1 MSVEWSQVKTW
12 SSSGLSAY
20 SGTVSSK
27 RDRVLQQAESI
38 QKNISGFQGQG
49 DTADALRTA
58 MGTAHTAL
66 STLAD
71 DLAEVCDALDA
82 AVPNVEQVESAVKTA
97 LEVAKTCQCTI
108 SDSGVPVCHYS
119 GDDVETYR
127 NAAVAGVAA
136 QVSNVMA
143 LASYADESL
152 NRALAKVGTPGSTSS
167 ASGQGTHKLSKTEQE
182 RFKNMSPE
190 ERAEYWSKQSY
201 EQKQYLCDH
210 YPEMVGN
217 ADGVEGWA
225 RDRANRINLREK
237 RLATEK
243 QIETLKEA
251 INDPNQAAFV
261 PLNRQKLEK
270 AEEAL
275 KSYKVI
281 SSSIGNGISL
291 EDYQHGKTGKPISLL
306 TLQDDGRRVKAAV
319 AQGDVDNAA
328 HIGTFVPGI
337 GTTVNGSLKD
347 YIRQTE
353 NLRQAAADQG
363 NLALKDVATVAW
375 LGYDAPGDAKFENLS
390 DITSPKLAQAGSDR
404 LAGFLNGMQ
413 ASREHGAGDA
423 HMTLVGHSYGSTTS
437 GMAATKV
444 KSGIIDDLVL
454 FGSPGMG
461 TFNSND
467 YHVDEAHRWVS
478 GVPKGDSV
486 QGLGGILRRKI
497 GRFGLGKNPM
507 DADSGFTHLSDDA
520 TGYEGYDHNAP
531 PSNPGIY
538 ALDTIG
544 RFLTGMH
551 PSLPSFANH
560 NIYLEQGTETLQ
572 DIGRVVAGVK

>member
-1 MSVEWSQVKTW
+1 MSVQWSQVKTW
-12 SSSGLSAY
+12 TSSSLSAY

-27 RDRVLQQAESI
+27 RDRVFQQAESI

-49 DTADALRTA
+49 NTADALRTA
-58 MGTAHTAL
+58 MGTAHKAL

-97 LEVAKTCQCTI
+97 LEVAQACQCTI
-108 SDSGVPVCHYS
+108 SDSGAPVCHYS
-119 GDDVETYR
+119 GTDAETYR
-127 NAAVAGVAA
+127 NAAVASVAM

-167 ASGQGTHKLSKTEQE
+167 ASGRGTHKLSKTEQE

-190 ERAEYWSKQSY
+190 ERADYWSKQSY

-243 QIETLKEA
+243 QIETLKKA
-251 INDPNQAAFV
+251 IDDPKQAV
-261 PLNRQKLEK
+261 YVTLNRQKLEK

-291 EDYQHGKTGKPISLL
+291 EDYQHGKAGKPISLL

-444 KSGIIDDLVL
+444 HDGVIDDLVL
-454 FGSPGMG
+454 CGSPGMG
-461 TFNSND
+461 TYNASD
-467 YHVDEAHRWVS
+467 LHVAEGHRWVS
-478 GVPKGDSV
+478 GVPNGDSV
-486 QGLGGILRRKI
+486 QGMGSILPGSTIRWGHLGT
-497 GRFGLGKNPM
+497 NPM
-507 DADSGFTHLSDDA
+507 YDKTFAHLSNDA
-520 TGYEGYDHNAP
+520 TGYANYNHNAP
-531 PSNPGIY
+531 PSDSHLWA
-538 ALDTIG
+538 ALNLAGLHYPLNFD
-544 RFLTGMH
+544 
-551 PSLPSFANH
+551 NH
-560 NIYLEQGTETLQ
+560 SVYLEDGTETVQ
-572 DIGRVVAGVK
+572 DFGRVVAGVK

>member
-1 MSVEWSQVKTW
+1 MSVQWSQVKTW
-12 SSSGLSAY
+12 TSSSLSAY

-27 RDRVLQQAESI
+27 RDRVLQQAASI
-38 QKNISGFQGQG
+38 QKNISAFQGQG

-58 MGTAHTAL
+58 MGTAHKAL

-97 LEVAKTCQCTI
+97 LEVAQACQCTI
-108 SDSGVPVCHYS
+108 SDSGAPVCHYS
-119 GDDVETYR
+119 GTDAETYR
-127 NAAVAGVAA
+127 NAAGAGVAM

-190 ERAEYWSKQSY
+190 ERADYWSKQSY

-243 QIETLKEA
+243 QIETLKKA
-251 INDPNQAAFV
+251 IDDPKQAV
-261 PLNRQKLEK
+261 YVTLNRQKLEK

-444 KSGIIDDLVL
+444 HDGVIDDLVL
-454 FGSPGMG
+454 CGSPGMG
-461 TFNSND
+461 TYNASD
-467 YHVDEAHRWVS
+467 LHVAEGHRWVS
-478 GVPKGDSV
+478 GVPNGDSV
-486 QGLGGILRRKI
+486 QGMGSILPGSTIRWGHLGT
-497 GRFGLGKNPM
+497 NPM
-507 DADSGFTHLSDDA
+507 YDKTFAHLSNDA
-520 TGYEGYDHNAP
+520 TGYANYNHNAP
-531 PSNPGIY
+531 PSDSHLWA
-538 ALDTIG
+538 ALNLAGLHYPLNFD
-544 RFLTGMH
+544 
-551 PSLPSFANH
+551 NH
-560 NIYLEQGTETLQ
+560 SVYLEDGTETVQ
-572 DIGRVVAGVK
+572 DFGRVVAGVK

>member
-1 MSVEWSQVKTW
+1 MSVQWSQVATW

-27 RDRVLQQAESI
+27 RDRVLQQAASI
-38 QKNISGFQGQG
+38 QKNISAFQGQG

-58 MGTAHTAL
+58 MGTAHKAL

-97 LEVAKTCQCTI
+97 LEVAQACQCTI
-108 SDSGVPVCHYS
+108 SDSGAPVCHYS
-119 GDDVETYR
+119 GIDAETYR
-127 NAAVAGVAA
+127 NAAVAGVAM

-190 ERAEYWSKQSY
+190 ERADYWSKQSY

-243 QIETLKEA
+243 QIETLKKA
-251 INDPNQAAFV
+251 IDDPKQAV
-261 PLNRQKLEK
+261 YVTLNRQELEK

-363 NLALKDVATVAW
+363 NLALKDVATIAW
-375 LGYDAPGDAKFENLS
+375 LGYDAPGEAKLGNLS

-404 LAGFLNGMQ
+404 LAGFLNGLQ

-444 KSGIIDDLVL
+444 HDGVIDDLVL
-454 FGSPGMG
+454 CGSPGMG
-461 TFNSND
+461 TYNASD
-467 YHVDEAHRWVS
+467 LHVAEGHRWVS
-478 GVPKGDSV
+478 GVPIGDSV
-486 QGLGGILRRKI
+486 QGMGSILPGKSIGWGHLGT
-497 GRFGLGKNPM
+497 NPM
-507 DADSGFTHLSDDA
+507 HDKTFTHLSNDA
-520 TGYEGYDHNAP
+520 TGYANYNHKAP
-531 PSNPGIY
+531 PSDSHLWLAMNS
-538 ALDTIG
+538 IG
-544 RFLTGMH
+544 LRTGFLY
-551 PSLPSFANH
+551 PPNFDNH
-560 NIYLEQGTETLQ
+560 SVYLEDGTETVQ
-572 DIGRVVAGVK
+572 DFGRVVAGVK

>member
-1 MSVEWSQVKTW
+1 MSVQWSQVKTW
-12 SSSGLSAY
+12 TSSSLSAY

-82 AVPNVEQVESAVKTA
+82 AVPNVEEVESAVKTA
-97 LEVAKTCQCTI
+97 LEVAQACQCTI
-108 SDSGVPVCHYS
+108 SDSGAPVCHYS
-119 GDDVETYR
+119 GNDAETYR
-127 NAAVAGVAA
+127 NAAVASVAM

-152 NRALAKVGTPGSTSS
+152 NRALGKVGTPGSTSS

-190 ERAEYWSKQSY
+190 ERADYWSKQSY

-243 QIETLKEA
+243 QIETLKKA
-251 INDPNQAAFV
+251 IDDPKQAV
-261 PLNRQKLEK
+261 YVTLNRQKLEK

-390 DITSPKLAQAGSDR
+390 DITSPKLARAGSDR

-444 KSGIIDDLVL
+444 HDGVIDDLVL
-454 FGSPGMG
+454 CGSPGMG
-461 TFNSND
+461 TYNASD
-467 YHVDEAHRWVS
+467 LHVAEGHRWVS
-478 GVPKGDSV
+478 GVPNGDSV
-486 QGLGGILRRKI
+486 QGMGSILPGSTIRWGHLGT
-497 GRFGLGKNPM
+497 NPM
-507 DADSGFTHLSDDA
+507 YDKTFAHLSNDA
-520 TGYEGYDHNAP
+520 TGYAKYNHDAP
-531 PSNPGIY
+531 PSDSHLWA
-538 ALDTIG
+538 ALNLAGLHYPLNFD
-544 RFLTGMH
+544 
-551 PSLPSFANH
+551 NH
-560 NIYLEQGTETLQ
+560 SVYLEDGTETVQ
-572 DIGRVVAGVK
+572 DFGRVVAGVK

>member
-27 RDRVLQQAESI
+27 RDRVLQQAASI
-38 QKNISGFQGQG
+38 QKNISAFQGQG

-58 MGTAHTAL
+58 MGTAHKAL

-97 LEVAKTCQCTI
+97 LEVAQACQCTI
-108 SDSGVPVCHYS
+108 SDSGAPVCHYS
-119 GDDVETYR
+119 GIDAETYR
-127 NAAVAGVAA
+127 NAAVAGVAM

-190 ERAEYWSKQSY
+190 ERADYWSKQSY

-243 QIETLKEA
+243 QIETLKKA
-251 INDPNQAAFV
+251 IDDPKQAV
-261 PLNRQKLEK
+261 YVTLNRQELEK

-363 NLALKDVATVAW
+363 NLALKDVATIAW
-375 LGYDAPGDAKFENLS
+375 LGYDAPGEAKLGNLS

-404 LAGFLNGMQ
+404 LAGFLNGLQ

-444 KSGIIDDLVL
+444 HDGVIDDLVL
-454 FGSPGMG
+454 CGSPGMG
-461 TFNSND
+461 TYNASD
-467 YHVDEAHRWVS
+467 LHVAEGHRWVS
-478 GVPKGDSV
+478 GVPIGDSV
-486 QGLGGILRRKI
+486 QGMGSILPGKSIGWGHLGT
-497 GRFGLGKNPM
+497 NPM
-507 DADSGFTHLSDDA
+507 HDKTFTHLSNDA
-520 TGYEGYDHNAP
+520 TGYANYNHKAP
-531 PSNPGIY
+531 PSDSHLWLAMNS
-538 ALDTIG
+538 IG
-544 RFLTGMH
+544 LRTGFLY
-551 PSLPSFANH
+551 PPNFDNH
-560 NIYLEQGTETLQ
+560 SVYLEDGTETVQ
-572 DIGRVVAGVK
+572 DFGRVVAGVK

>member
-1 MSVEWSQVKTW
+1 MPVQWSQVKTW
-12 SSSGLSAY
+12 TSSSLSAY

-27 RDRVLQQAESI
+27 RDRVLQQAASI
-38 QKNISGFQGQG
+38 QKNISAFQGQG

-58 MGTAHTAL
+58 MGTAHKAL

-82 AVPNVEQVESAVKTA
+82 AVPNIEQVESAVKTA
-97 LEVAKTCQCTI
+97 LEVAQACQCTI
-108 SDSGVPVCHYS
+108 SDSGAPVCHYS
-119 GDDVETYR
+119 GTDAETYR
-127 NAAVAGVAA
+127 NAAVAGVAM

-152 NRALAKVGTPGSTSS
+152 DRALAKVGTPGSTSS

-190 ERAEYWSKQSY
+190 ERADYWSKQSY

-210 YPEMVGN
+210 YPELVGN

-243 QIETLKEA
+243 RVEALKKA
-251 INDPNQAAFV
+251 IDDPKQAV
-261 PLNRQKLEK
+261 YVTLNRQKLEK

-363 NLALKDVATVAW
+363 NLALKDVATIAW
-375 LGYDAPGDAKFENLS
+375 LGYDAPGEASLGNLS

-444 KSGIIDDLVL
+444 HDGVIDDLVL
-454 FGSPGMG
+454 CGSPGMG
-461 TFNSND
+461 TYNASD
-467 YHVDEAHRWVS
+467 LHVAEGHRWVS
-478 GVPKGDSV
+478 GVPIGDSV
-486 QGLGGILRRKI
+486 QGMGSILPGRSIGWGHLGT
-497 GRFGLGKNPM
+497 NPM
-507 DADSGFTHLSDDA
+507 YDKTFAHLSNDA
-520 TGYEGYDHNAP
+520 TGYANYNHNAP
-531 PSNPGIY
+531 PSDSHLWAAMNLAGLHYP
-538 ALDTIG
+538 LNFD
-544 RFLTGMH
+544 
-551 PSLPSFANH
+551 NH
-560 NIYLEQGTETLQ
+560 SVYLEDGTETVQ
-572 DIGRVVAGVK
+572 DFGRVVAGVK

>member
-1 MSVEWSQVKTW
+1 MSVQWSQVTTW

-27 RDRVLQQAESI
+27 RDRVLQQAASI
-38 QKNISGFQGQG
+38 QKNISAFQGQG

-58 MGTAHTAL
+58 MGTAHKAL

-97 LEVAKTCQCTI
+97 LEVAQACQCTI
-108 SDSGVPVCHYS
+108 SDSGAPVCHYS
-119 GDDVETYR
+119 GIDAETYR
-127 NAAVAGVAA
+127 NAAVAGVAM

-190 ERAEYWSKQSY
+190 ERADYWSKQSY

-243 QIETLKEA
+243 QIETLKKA
-251 INDPNQAAFV
+251 IDDPKQAV
-261 PLNRQKLEK
+261 YVTLNRQELEK

-404 LAGFLNGMQ
+404 LAGFLNGLQ

-444 KSGIIDDLVL
+444 HDGVIDDLVL
-454 FGSPGMG
+454 CGSPGMG
-461 TFNSND
+461 TYNASD
-467 YHVDEAHRWVS
+467 LHVAEGHRWVS
-478 GVPKGDSV
+478 GVPIGDSV
-486 QGLGGILRRKI
+486 QGMGSILPGKSIGWGHLGT
-497 GRFGLGKNPM
+497 NPM
-507 DADSGFTHLSDDA
+507 HDKTFTHLSNDA
-520 TGYEGYDHNAP
+520 TGYANYNHKAP
-531 PSNPGIY
+531 PSDSHLWLAMNS
-538 ALDTIG
+538 IG
-544 RFLTGMH
+544 LRTGFLY
-551 PSLPSFANH
+551 PPNFDNH
-560 NIYLEQGTETLQ
+560 SVYLEDGTETVQ
-572 DIGRVVAGVK
+572 DFGRVVAGVK

>member
-1 MSVEWSQVKTW
+1 MSVQWSQVTTW

-27 RDRVLQQAESI
+27 RDRVLQQAASI
-38 QKNISGFQGQG
+38 QKNISAFQGQG

-58 MGTAHTAL
+58 MGTAHKAL

-97 LEVAKTCQCTI
+97 LEVAQACQCTI
-108 SDSGVPVCHYS
+108 SDSGAPVCHYS
-119 GDDVETYR
+119 GIDAETYR
-127 NAAVAGVAA
+127 NAAVAGVAM

-190 ERAEYWSKQSY
+190 ERADYWSKQSY

-243 QIETLKEA
+243 QIETLKKA
-251 INDPNQAAFV
+251 IDDPKQAV
-261 PLNRQKLEK
+261 YVTLNRQELEK

-363 NLALKDVATVAW
+363 NLALKDVATIAW
-375 LGYDAPGDAKFENLS
+375 LGYDAPGEAKLGNLS

-404 LAGFLNGMQ
+404 LAGFLNGLQ

-444 KSGIIDDLVL
+444 HDGVIDDLVL
-454 FGSPGMG
+454 CGSPGMG
-461 TFNSND
+461 TYNASD
-467 YHVDEAHRWVS
+467 LHVAEGHRWVS
-478 GVPKGDSV
+478 GVPIGDSV
-486 QGLGGILRRKI
+486 QGMGSILPGKSIGWGHLGT
-497 GRFGLGKNPM
+497 NPM
-507 DADSGFTHLSDDA
+507 HDKTFTHLSNDA
-520 TGYEGYDHNAP
+520 TGYANYNHKAP
-531 PSNPGIY
+531 PSDSHLWLAMNS
-538 ALDTIG
+538 IG
-544 RFLTGMH
+544 LRTGFLY
-551 PSLPSFANH
+551 PPNFDNH
-560 NIYLEQGTETLQ
+560 SVYLEDGTETVQ
-572 DIGRVVAGVK
+572 DFGRVVAGVK

>member
-1 MSVEWSQVKTW
+1 MSVQWSQVTTW

-27 RDRVLQQAESI
+27 RDRVLQQAASI
-38 QKNISGFQGQG
+38 QKNISAFQGQG

-58 MGTAHTAL
+58 MGTAHKAL

-97 LEVAKTCQCTI
+97 LEVAQACQCTI
-108 SDSGVPVCHYS
+108 SDSGAPVCHYS
-119 GDDVETYR
+119 GNDAETYR
-127 NAAVAGVAA
+127 NAAVAGVAM

-152 NRALAKVGTPGSTSS
+152 DRALAKVGTPGSTSS

-190 ERAEYWSKQSY
+190 ERADYWSKQSY

-243 QIETLKEA
+243 QIETLKKA
-251 INDPNQAAFV
+251 IDDPKQAV
-261 PLNRQKLEK
+261 YVTLNRQELEK

-363 NLALKDVATVAW
+363 NLALKDVATIAW
-375 LGYDAPGDAKFENLS
+375 LGYDAPGEAKLGNLS

-404 LAGFLNGMQ
+404 LAGFLNGLQ

-444 KSGIIDDLVL
+444 HDGVIDDLVL
-454 FGSPGMG
+454 CGSPGMG
-461 TFNSND
+461 TYNASD
-467 YHVDEAHRWVS
+467 LHVAEGHRWVS
-478 GVPKGDSV
+478 GVPIGDSV
-486 QGLGGILRRKI
+486 QGMGSILPGKSIGWGHLGT
-497 GRFGLGKNPM
+497 NPM
-507 DADSGFTHLSDDA
+507 HDKTFTHLSNDA
-520 TGYEGYDHNAP
+520 TGYANYNHKAP
-531 PSNPGIY
+531 PSDSHLWLAMNS
-538 ALDTIG
+538 IG
-544 RFLTGMH
+544 LRTGFLY
-551 PSLPSFANH
+551 PPNFDNH
-560 NIYLEQGTETLQ
+560 SVYLEDGTETVQ
-572 DIGRVVAGVK
+572 DFGRVVAGVK

>member
-1 MSVEWSQVKTW
+1 MSVQWSQVTTW

-27 RDRVLQQAESI
+27 RDRVLQQAASI
-38 QKNISGFQGQG
+38 QKNISAFQGQG

-58 MGTAHTAL
+58 MGTAHKAL

-97 LEVAKTCQCTI
+97 LEVAQACQCTI
-108 SDSGVPVCHYS
+108 SDSGAPVCHYS
-119 GDDVETYR
+119 GIDAETYR
-127 NAAVAGVAA
+127 NAAVAGVAM

-190 ERAEYWSKQSY
+190 ERADYWSKQSY

-243 QIETLKEA
+243 QIETLKKA
-251 INDPNQAAFV
+251 IDDPKQAV
-261 PLNRQKLEK
+261 YVTLNRQELEK

-363 NLALKDVATVAW
+363 NLALKDVATIAW
-375 LGYDAPGDAKFENLS
+375 LGYDAPGEAKLGNLS

-404 LAGFLNGMQ
+404 LAGFLNGLQ

-444 KSGIIDDLVL
+444 HDGVIDDLVL
-454 FGSPGMG
+454 CGSPGMG
-461 TFNSND
+461 TYNASD
-467 YHVDEAHRWVS
+467 LHVAEGHRWVS
-478 GVPKGDSV
+478 GVPIGDSV
-486 QGLGGILRRKI
+486 QGMGSILPGKSIGWGHLGT
-497 GRFGLGKNPM
+497 NPM
-507 DADSGFTHLSDDA
+507 HDKTFTHLSNDA
-520 TGYEGYDHNAP
+520 TGYANYNHKAP
-531 PSNPGIY
+531 PSDSHLWLAMNS
-538 ALDTIG
+538 IG
-544 RFLTGMH
+544 LRTGFLF
-551 PSLPSFANH
+551 PPNFDNH
-560 NIYLEQGTETLQ
+560 SVYLEDGTETVQ
-572 DIGRVVAGVK
+572 DFGRVVAGVK

>member
-1 MSVEWSQVKTW
+1 MSVQWSQVTTW

-27 RDRVLQQAESI
+27 RDRVLQQAASI
-38 QKNISGFQGQG
+38 QKNISAFQGQG

-58 MGTAHTAL
+58 MGTAHKAL

-97 LEVAKTCQCTI
+97 LEVAQACQCTI
-108 SDSGVPVCHYS
+108 SDSGAPVCHYS
-119 GDDVETYR
+119 GIDAETYR
-127 NAAVAGVAA
+127 NAAVTGVAM

-190 ERAEYWSKQSY
+190 ERADYWSKQSY

-243 QIETLKEA
+243 QIETLKKA
-251 INDPNQAAFV
+251 IDDPKQAV
-261 PLNRQKLEK
+261 YVTLNRQELEK

-363 NLALKDVATVAW
+363 NLALKDVATIAW
-375 LGYDAPGDAKFENLS
+375 LGYDAPGEAKLGNLS

-404 LAGFLNGMQ
+404 LAGFLNGLQ

-444 KSGIIDDLVL
+444 HDGVIDDLVL
-454 FGSPGMG
+454 CGSPGMG
-461 TFNSND
+461 TYNASD
-467 YHVDEAHRWVS
+467 LHVAEGHRWVS
-478 GVPKGDSV
+478 GVPIGDSV
-486 QGLGGILRRKI
+486 QGMGSILPGKSIGWGHLGT
-497 GRFGLGKNPM
+497 NPM
-507 DADSGFTHLSDDA
+507 HDKTFTHLSNDA
-520 TGYEGYDHNAP
+520 TGYANYNHKAP
-531 PSNPGIY
+531 PSDSHLWLAMNS
-538 ALDTIG
+538 IG
-544 RFLTGMH
+544 LRTGFLY
-551 PSLPSFANH
+551 PPNFDNH
-560 NIYLEQGTETLQ
+560 SVYLEDGTETVQ
-572 DIGRVVAGVK
+572 DFGRVVAGVK

>member
-1 MSVEWSQVKTW
+1 MSVQWSQVKTW
-12 SSSGLSAY
+12 TSSSLSAY

-27 RDRVLQQAESI
+27 RDRVLQQAASI
-38 QKNISGFQGQG
+38 QKNISAFQGQG

-58 MGTAHTAL
+58 MGTAHKAL

-97 LEVAKTCQCTI
+97 LEVAQACQCTI
-108 SDSGVPVCHYS
+108 SDSGAPVCHYS
-119 GDDVETYR
+119 GTDAETYR
-127 NAAVAGVAA
+127 NAAVAGVAM

-190 ERAEYWSKQSY
+190 ERADYWSKQSY

-243 QIETLKEA
+243 QIETLKKA
-251 INDPNQAAFV
+251 IDDPKQAV
-261 PLNRQKLEK
+261 YVTLNRQKLEK

-444 KSGIIDDLVL
+444 HDGVINDLVL
-454 FGSPGMG
+454 CGSPGMG
-461 TFNSND
+461 TYNASD
-467 YHVDEAHRWVS
+467 LHVAEGHRWVS
-478 GVPKGDSV
+478 GVPNGDSV
-486 QGLGGILRRKI
+486 QGMGSILPGSTIRWGHLGT
-497 GRFGLGKNPM
+497 NPM
-507 DADSGFTHLSDDA
+507 YDKTFAHLSNDA
-520 TGYEGYDHNAP
+520 TGYANYNHNAP
-531 PSNPGIY
+531 PSDSHLWA
-538 ALDTIG
+538 ALNLAGLHYPLNFD
-544 RFLTGMH
+544 
-551 PSLPSFANH
+551 NH
-560 NIYLEQGTETLQ
+560 SVYLEDGTETVQ
-572 DIGRVVAGVK
+572 DFGRVVAGVK

>member
-1 MSVEWSQVKTW
+1 MSVQWSQVTTW

-27 RDRVLQQAESI
+27 RDRVLQQAASI
-38 QKNISGFQGQG
+38 QKNISAFQGQG

-58 MGTAHTAL
+58 MGTAHKAL

-97 LEVAKTCQCTI
+97 LEVAQACQCTI
-108 SDSGVPVCHYS
+108 SDSGAPVCHYS
-119 GDDVETYR
+119 GIDAETYR
-127 NAAVAGVAA
+127 NAAVAGVAM

-190 ERAEYWSKQSY
+190 ERADYWSKQSY

-243 QIETLKEA
+243 QIETLKKA
-251 INDPNQAAFV
+251 IDDPKQAV
-261 PLNRQKLEK
+261 YVTLNRQELEK

-363 NLALKDVATVAW
+363 NLALKDVATIAW
-375 LGYDAPGDAKFENLS
+375 LGYDAPGEAKLGNLS

-404 LAGFLNGMQ
+404 LAGFLNGLQ

-444 KSGIIDDLVL
+444 HDGVIDDLVL
-454 FGSPGMG
+454 CGSPGMG
-461 TFNSND
+461 TYNASD
-467 YHVDEAHRWVS
+467 LHVAEGHRWVS
-478 GVPKGDSV
+478 GVPIGDSV
-486 QGLGGILRRKI
+486 QGMGSILPGKSIGWGHLGT
-497 GRFGLGKNPM
+497 NPM
-507 DADSGFTHLSDDA
+507 HDKTFTHLSNDA
-520 TGYEGYDHNAP
+520 TGYANYNRKAP
-531 PSNPGIY
+531 PSDSHLWLAMNS
-538 ALDTIG
+538 IG
-544 RFLTGMH
+544 LRTGFLY
-551 PSLPSFANH
+551 PPNFDNH
-560 NIYLEQGTETLQ
+560 SVYLEDGTETVQ
-572 DIGRVVAGVK
+572 DFGRVVAGVK

>member
-1 MSVEWSQVKTW
+1 MSVEWSQVQTW
-12 SSSGLSAY
+12 TSSSLSAY

-27 RDRVLQQAESI
+27 RDRVLQQVASI

-49 DTADALRTA
+49 NTAEALRTA

-82 AVPNVEQVESAVKTA
+82 AVPNIEQVESAVKTA
-97 LEVAKTCQCTI
+97 LEVAQSCQCTI

-119 GDDVETYR
+119 GTDAETYR
-127 NAAVAGVAA
+127 NAAVASVAM

-152 NRALAKVGTPGSTSS
+152 NRALGKVGTPGSTSS

-190 ERAEYWSKQSY
+190 ERADYWSKQSY

-243 QIETLKEA
+243 QIETLKKA
-251 INDPNQAAFV
+251 IDDPKQAV
-261 PLNRQKLEK
+261 YVTLNRQKLEK

-444 KSGIIDDLVL
+444 HDGVIDDLVL
-454 FGSPGMG
+454 CGSPGMG
-461 TFNSND
+461 TYNASD
-467 YHVDEAHRWVS
+467 LHVAEGHRWVS
-478 GVPKGDSV
+478 GVPNGDSV
-486 QGLGGILRRKI
+486 QGMGSILPGSTIRWGHLGT
-497 GRFGLGKNPM
+497 NPM
-507 DADSGFTHLSDDA
+507 YDKTFAHLSNDA
-520 TGYEGYDHNAP
+520 TGYANYNHNAP
-531 PSNPGIY
+531 PSDSHLWA
-538 ALDTIG
+538 ALNLAGLHYPLNFD
-544 RFLTGMH
+544 
-551 PSLPSFANH
+551 NH
-560 NIYLEQGTETLQ
+560 SVYLEDGTETVQ
-572 DIGRVVAGVK
+572 DFGRVVAGVK

>member
-1 MSVEWSQVKTW
+1 MSVQWSQVTTW

-27 RDRVLQQAESI
+27 RDRVLQQAASI
-38 QKNISGFQGQG
+38 QKNISAFQGQG

-58 MGTAHTAL
+58 MGTAHKAL

-97 LEVAKTCQCTI
+97 LEVAQACQCTI
-108 SDSGVPVCHYS
+108 SDSGAPVCHYS
-119 GDDVETYR
+119 GIDAETYR
-127 NAAVAGVAA
+127 NAAVAGVAM

-190 ERAEYWSKQSY
+190 ERADYWSKQSY

-243 QIETLKEA
+243 QIETLKKA
-251 INDPNQAAFV
+251 IDDPKQAV
-261 PLNRQKLEK
+261 YVTLNRQKLEK

-363 NLALKDVATVAW
+363 NLALKDVATIAW
-375 LGYDAPGDAKFENLS
+375 LGYDAPGEAKLGNLS

-404 LAGFLNGMQ
+404 LAGFLNGLQ

-444 KSGIIDDLVL
+444 HDGVIDDLVL
-454 FGSPGMG
+454 CGSPGMG
-461 TFNSND
+461 TYNASD
-467 YHVDEAHRWVS
+467 LHVAEGHRWVS
-478 GVPKGDSV
+478 GVPIGDSV
-486 QGLGGILRRKI
+486 QGMGSILPGKSIGWGHLGT
-497 GRFGLGKNPM
+497 NPM
-507 DADSGFTHLSDDA
+507 HDKTFTHLSNDA
-520 TGYEGYDHNAP
+520 TGYANYNHKAP
-531 PSNPGIY
+531 PSDSHLWLAMNS
-538 ALDTIG
+538 IG
-544 RFLTGMH
+544 LRTGFLY
-551 PSLPSFANH
+551 PPNFDNH
-560 NIYLEQGTETLQ
+560 SVYLEDGTETVQ
-572 DIGRVVAGVK
+572 DFGRVVAGVK

>member
-1 MSVEWSQVKTW
+1 MSVQWSQVTTW

-27 RDRVLQQAESI
+27 RDRVLQQAASI
-38 QKNISGFQGQG
+38 QKNISAFQGQG

-58 MGTAHTAL
+58 MGTAHKAL

-97 LEVAKTCQCTI
+97 LEVAQACQCTI
-108 SDSGVPVCHYS
+108 SDSGAPVCHYS
-119 GDDVETYR
+119 GIDAETYR
-127 NAAVAGVAA
+127 NAAVAGVAM

-190 ERAEYWSKQSY
+190 ERADYWSKQSY

-217 ADGVEGWA
+217 AVGVEGWA

-243 QIETLKEA
+243 QIETLKKA
-251 INDPNQAAFV
+251 IDDPKQAV
-261 PLNRQKLEK
+261 YVTLNRQELEK

-363 NLALKDVATVAW
+363 NLALKDVATIAW
-375 LGYDAPGDAKFENLS
+375 LGYDAPGEAKLGNLS

-404 LAGFLNGMQ
+404 LAGFLNGLQ

-444 KSGIIDDLVL
+444 HDGVIDDLVL
-454 FGSPGMG
+454 CGSPGMG
-461 TFNSND
+461 TYNASD
-467 YHVDEAHRWVS
+467 LHVAEGHRWVS
-478 GVPKGDSV
+478 GVPIGDSV
-486 QGLGGILRRKI
+486 QGMGSILPGKSIGWGHLGT
-497 GRFGLGKNPM
+497 NPM
-507 DADSGFTHLSDDA
+507 HDKTFTHLSNDA
-520 TGYEGYDHNAP
+520 TGYANYNHKAP
-531 PSNPGIY
+531 PSDSHLWLAMNS
-538 ALDTIG
+538 IG
-544 RFLTGMH
+544 LRTGFLY
-551 PSLPSFANH
+551 PPNFDNH
-560 NIYLEQGTETLQ
+560 SVYLEDGTETVQ
-572 DIGRVVAGVK
+572 DFGRVVAGVK

>member
-1 MSVEWSQVKTW
+1 MSVQWTQVTTW

-27 RDRVLQQAESI
+27 RDRVLQQAASI
-38 QKNISGFQGQG
+38 QKNISAFQGQG

-58 MGTAHTAL
+58 MGTAHKAL

-97 LEVAKTCQCTI
+97 LEVAQACQCTI
-108 SDSGVPVCHYS
+108 SDSGAPVCHYS
-119 GDDVETYR
+119 GTDAETYR
-127 NAAVAGVAA
+127 NAAVAGVAM

-152 NRALAKVGTPGSTSS
+152 NRALAKVGTPGSTST

-190 ERAEYWSKQSY
+190 ERADYWSKQSY

-243 QIETLKEA
+243 QIETLKKA
-251 INDPNQAAFV
+251 IDDPKQAV
-261 PLNRQKLEK
+261 YVTLNRQELEK

-363 NLALKDVATVAW
+363 NLALKDVATIAW
-375 LGYDAPGDAKFENLS
+375 LGYDAPGEAKLGNLS

-404 LAGFLNGMQ
+404 LAGFLNGLQ

-444 KSGIIDDLVL
+444 QDGVIDDLVL
-454 FGSPGMG
+454 CGSPGMG
-461 TFNSND
+461 TYNASD
-467 YHVDEAHRWVS
+467 LHVAEGHRWVS
-478 GVPKGDSV
+478 GVPIGDSV
-486 QGLGGILRRKI
+486 QGMGSILPGKSIGWGHLGT
-497 GRFGLGKNPM
+497 NPM
-507 DADSGFTHLSDDA
+507 HDKTFTHLSNDA
-520 TGYEGYDHNAP
+520 TGYANYNHKAP
-531 PSNPGIY
+531 PSDSHLWLAMNS
-538 ALDTIG
+538 IG
-544 RFLTGMH
+544 LRTGFLF
-551 PSLPSFANH
+551 PPNFDNH
-560 NIYLEQGTETLQ
+560 SVYLEDGTETVQ
-572 DIGRVVAGVK
+572 DFGRVVAGVK

>member
-1 MSVEWSQVKTW
+1 
-12 SSSGLSAY
+12 
-20 SGTVSSK
+20 
-27 RDRVLQQAESI
+27 
-38 QKNISGFQGQG
+38 
-49 DTADALRTA
+49 
-58 MGTAHTAL
+58 
-66 STLAD
+66 
-71 DLAEVCDALDA
+71 
-82 AVPNVEQVESAVKTA
+82 
-97 LEVAKTCQCTI
+97 
-108 SDSGVPVCHYS
+108 
-119 GDDVETYR
+119 
-127 NAAVAGVAA
+127 
-136 QVSNVMA
+136 
-143 LASYADESL
+143 
-152 NRALAKVGTPGSTSS
+152 
-167 ASGQGTHKLSKTEQE
+167 
-182 RFKNMSPE
+182 
-190 ERAEYWSKQSY
+190 
-201 EQKQYLCDH
+201 
-210 YPEMVGN
+210 MVGN

-243 QIETLKEA
+243 QIETLKKA
-251 INDPNQAAFV
+251 IDDPKQAV
-261 PLNRQKLEK
+261 YVTLNRQELEK

-363 NLALKDVATVAW
+363 NLALKDVATIAW
-375 LGYDAPGDAKFENLS
+375 LGYDAPGEAKLGNLS

-444 KSGIIDDLVL
+444 HDGVIDDLVL
-454 FGSPGMG
+454 CGSPGMG
-461 TFNSND
+461 TYNASD
-467 YHVDEAHRWVS
+467 LHVAEGHRWVS
-478 GVPKGDSV
+478 GVPIGDSV
-486 QGLGGILRRKI
+486 QGMGSILPGKSIGWGHLGT
-497 GRFGLGKNPM
+497 NPM
-507 DADSGFTHLSDDA
+507 HDKTFTHLSNDA
-520 TGYEGYDHNAP
+520 TGYANYNHKAP
-531 PSNPGIY
+531 PSDSHLWLAMNS
-538 ALDTIG
+538 IG
-544 RFLTGMH
+544 LRTGFLY
-551 PSLPSFANH
+551 PPNFDNH
-560 NIYLEQGTETLQ
+560 SVYLEDGTETVQ
-572 DIGRVVAGVK
+572 DFGRVVAGVK

>member
-1 MSVEWSQVKTW
+1 MSVQWSQVKTW
-12 SSSGLSAY
+12 TSSSLSAY

-27 RDRVLQQAESI
+27 RDRVFQQAESI

-49 DTADALRTA
+49 NTADALRTA
-58 MGTAHTAL
+58 MGTAHKAL

-97 LEVAKTCQCTI
+97 LEVAQACQCTI
-108 SDSGVPVCHYS
+108 SDSGAPVCHYS
-119 GDDVETYR
+119 GTDAETYR
-127 NAAVAGVAA
+127 NAAVASVAM

-167 ASGQGTHKLSKTEQE
+167 ASGRGTHKLSKTEQE

-190 ERAEYWSKQSY
+190 ERADYWSKQSY

-225 RDRANRINLREK
+225 RDRANRINLSEK
-237 RLATEK
+237 KLAAEK
-243 QIETLKEA
+243 E
-251 INDPNQAAFV
+251 V
-261 PLNRQKLEK
+261 
-270 AEEAL
+270 EAL
-275 KSYKVI
+275 KAAVNDPQQASLKQKNQEALTKAEHAVEAYNKI
-281 SSSIGNGISL
+281 ESSLRNGISL
-291 EDYQHGKTGKPISLL
+291 EDYQHGKKGDPISLL

-319 AQGDVDNAA
+319 AQGDVDNAK
-328 HIGTFVPGI
+328 HVSTFVPGI
-337 GTTVNGSLKD
+337 GTTVEGSLHK
-347 YIRQTE
+347 YIRQAG

-363 NLALKDVATVAW
+363 NMPLKDVATISW
-375 LGYDAPGDAKFENLS
+375 LGYDAPGEPKFGNLGDIASPNLAK
-390 DITSPKLAQAGSDR
+390 AGSDR
-404 LAGFLNGMQ
+404 LAGFLTGMQ

-423 HMTLVGHSYGSTTS
+423 HMSLVGHSYGSTTS

-444 KSGIIDDLVL
+444 KSGVIDDLVL

-461 TFNSND
+461 TFDPSD
-467 YHVDEAHRWVS
+467 IHVDEKHRWVS
-478 GVPKGDSV
+478 GVPEGDWV
-486 QGLGGILRRKI
+486 QGAGSLVRNKI
-497 GRFGLGKNPM
+497 GLGGLGKNPM
-507 DADSGFTHLSDDA
+507 DDDSTFTHLSGDA
-520 TGYEGYDHNAP
+520 TGYEGYNHDAKPNRP
-531 PSNPGIY
+531 WRFDTSNH
-538 ALDTIG
+538 D
-544 RFLTGMH
+544 F
-551 PSLPSFANH
+551 
-560 NIYLEQGTETLQ
+560 YLEKGTETLQ

>member
-1 MSVEWSQVKTW
+1 MSVQWSQVKTW
-12 SSSGLSAY
+12 TSSSLSAY

-27 RDRVLQQAESI
+27 RDRVLQQAASI
-38 QKNISGFQGQG
+38 QKNISAFQGQG

-58 MGTAHTAL
+58 MGTAHKAL

-97 LEVAKTCQCTI
+97 LEVAQACQCTI
-108 SDSGVPVCHYS
+108 SDSGAPVCDYS
-119 GDDVETYR
+119 GTDAETYR
-127 NAAVAGVAA
+127 NAAVAGVAM

-190 ERAEYWSKQSY
+190 ERADYWSKQSY

-243 QIETLKEA
+243 QIETLKKA
-251 INDPNQAAFV
+251 IDDPKQAV
-261 PLNRQKLEK
+261 YVTLNRQKLEK

-544 RFLTGMH
+544 RFLTGMR

>member
-1 MSVEWSQVKTW
+1 MSVQWSQVTTW

-27 RDRVLQQAESI
+27 RDRVLQQAASI
-38 QKNISGFQGQG
+38 QKNISAFQGQG

-58 MGTAHTAL
+58 MGTAHKAL

-97 LEVAKTCQCTI
+97 LEVAQACQCTI
-108 SDSGVPVCHYS
+108 SDSGAPVCHYS
-119 GDDVETYR
+119 GIDAETYR
-127 NAAVAGVAA
+127 NAAVAGVAM

-190 ERAEYWSKQSY
+190 ERADYWSKQSY

-243 QIETLKEA
+243 QIETLKKA
-251 INDPNQAAFV
+251 IDDPKQAV
-261 PLNRQKLEK
+261 YVTLNRQELEK

-363 NLALKDVATVAW
+363 NLALKDVATIAW
-375 LGYDAPGDAKFENLS
+375 LGYDAPGEAKLGNLS

-444 KSGIIDDLVL
+444 HDGVIDDLVL
-454 FGSPGMG
+454 CGSPGMG
-461 TFNSND
+461 TYNASD
-467 YHVDEAHRWVS
+467 LHVAEGHRWVS
-478 GVPKGDSV
+478 GVPIGDSV
-486 QGLGGILRRKI
+486 QGMGSILPGKSIGWGHLGT
-497 GRFGLGKNPM
+497 NPM
-507 DADSGFTHLSDDA
+507 HDKTFTHLSNDA
-520 TGYEGYDHNAP
+520 TGYANYNHKAP
-531 PSNPGIY
+531 PSDSHLWLAMNS
-538 ALDTIG
+538 IG
-544 RFLTGMH
+544 LRTGFLY
-551 PSLPSFANH
+551 PPNFDNH
-560 NIYLEQGTETLQ
+560 SVYLEDGTETVQ
-572 DIGRVVAGVK
+572 DFGRVVAGVK

>member
-1 MSVEWSQVKTW
+1 MSVEWSQVQTW
-12 SSSGLSAY
+12 TSSSLSAY

-27 RDRVLQQAESI
+27 RDRVLQQVASI

-49 DTADALRTA
+49 NTAEALRTA

-82 AVPNVEQVESAVKTA
+82 AVPNIEQVESAVKTA
-97 LEVAKTCQCTI
+97 LEVAQSCQCTI

-119 GDDVETYR
+119 GTDAETYR
-127 NAAVAGVAA
+127 NAAVASVAM

-152 NRALAKVGTPGSTSS
+152 NRALGKVGTPGSTSS

-190 ERAEYWSKQSY
+190 ERADYWSKQSY

-243 QIETLKEA
+243 QIETLKKA
-251 INDPNQAAFV
+251 IDDPKQAV
-261 PLNRQKLEK
+261 YVTLNRQKLEK

-390 DITSPKLAQAGSDR
+390 DITSPKLARAGSDR

-444 KSGIIDDLVL
+444 HDGVIDDLVL
-454 FGSPGMG
+454 CGSPGMG
-461 TFNSND
+461 TYNASD
-467 YHVDEAHRWVS
+467 LHVAEGHRWVS
-478 GVPKGDSV
+478 GVPNGDSV
-486 QGLGGILRRKI
+486 QGMGSILPGSTIRWGHLGT
-497 GRFGLGKNPM
+497 NPM
-507 DADSGFTHLSDDA
+507 YDKTFAHLSNDA
-520 TGYEGYDHNAP
+520 TGYANYNHNAP
-531 PSNPGIY
+531 PSDSHLWA
-538 ALDTIG
+538 ALNLAGLHYPLNFD
-544 RFLTGMH
+544 
-551 PSLPSFANH
+551 NH
-560 NIYLEQGTETLQ
+560 SVYLEDGTETVQ
-572 DIGRVVAGVK
+572 DFGRVVAGVK

>member
-1 MSVEWSQVKTW
+1 MSVQWSQVTTW

-27 RDRVLQQAESI
+27 RDRVLQQAASI
-38 QKNISGFQGQG
+38 QKNISAFQGQG

-58 MGTAHTAL
+58 MGTAHKAL

-97 LEVAKTCQCTI
+97 LEVAQACQCTI
-108 SDSGVPVCHYS
+108 SDSGAPVCHYS
-119 GDDVETYR
+119 GIDAETYR
-127 NAAVAGVAA
+127 NAAVAGVAM

-167 ASGQGTHKLSKTEQE
+167 ASGQGTHKLSKSEQE

-190 ERAEYWSKQSY
+190 ERADYWSKQSY

-243 QIETLKEA
+243 QIETLKKA
-251 INDPNQAAFV
+251 IDDPKQAV
-261 PLNRQKLEK
+261 YVTLNRQELEK

-363 NLALKDVATVAW
+363 NLALKDVATIAW
-375 LGYDAPGDAKFENLS
+375 LGYDAPGEAKLGNLS

-444 KSGIIDDLVL
+444 HDGVIDDLVL
-454 FGSPGMG
+454 CGSPGMG
-461 TFNSND
+461 TYNASD
-467 YHVDEAHRWVS
+467 LHVAEGHRWVS
-478 GVPKGDSV
+478 GVPIGDSV
-486 QGLGGILRRKI
+486 QGMGSILPGKSIGWGHLGT
-497 GRFGLGKNPM
+497 NPM
-507 DADSGFTHLSDDA
+507 HDKTFTHLSNDA
-520 TGYEGYDHNAP
+520 TGYANYNHKAP
-531 PSNPGIY
+531 PSDSHLWLAMNS
-538 ALDTIG
+538 IG
-544 RFLTGMH
+544 LRTGFLY
-551 PSLPSFANH
+551 PPNFDNH
-560 NIYLEQGTETLQ
+560 SVYLEDGTETVQ
-572 DIGRVVAGVK
+572 DFGRVVAGVK

>member
-1 MSVEWSQVKTW
+1 MSVQWSQVTTW

-27 RDRVLQQAESI
+27 RDRVLQQAASI
-38 QKNISGFQGQG
+38 QKNISAFQGQG

-58 MGTAHTAL
+58 MGTAHKAL

-97 LEVAKTCQCTI
+97 LEVAQACQCTI
-108 SDSGVPVCHYS
+108 SDSGAPVCHYS
-119 GDDVETYR
+119 GIDAETYR
-127 NAAVAGVAA
+127 NAAVAGVAM

-190 ERAEYWSKQSY
+190 ERADYWSKQSY

-243 QIETLKEA
+243 QIETLKKA
-251 INDPNQAAFV
+251 IDDPKQAV
-261 PLNRQKLEK
+261 YVTLNRQELEK

-363 NLALKDVATVAW
+363 NLALKDVATIAW
-375 LGYDAPGDAKFENLS
+375 LGYDAPGEAKLGNLS

-404 LAGFLNGMQ
+404 LAGFLNGLQ

-444 KSGIIDDLVL
+444 HDGVIDDLVL
-454 FGSPGMG
+454 CGSPGMG
-461 TFNSND
+461 TYDASD
-467 YHVDEAHRWVS
+467 LHVAEGHRWVS
-478 GVPKGDSV
+478 GIPIGDSV
-486 QGLGGILRRKI
+486 QGMGSILPGKSIGWGHLGT
-497 GRFGLGKNPM
+497 NPM
-507 DADSGFTHLSDDA
+507 HDKTFTHLSNDA
-520 TGYEGYDHNAP
+520 TGYANYNHKAP
-531 PSNPGIY
+531 PSDSHLWLAMNS
-538 ALDTIG
+538 IG
-544 RFLTGMH
+544 LRTGFLY
-551 PSLPSFANH
+551 PPNFDNH
-560 NIYLEQGTETLQ
+560 SVYLEDGTETVQ
-572 DIGRVVAGVK
+572 DFGRVVAGVK

>member
-1 MSVEWSQVKTW
+1 MSVEWSQVQTW
-12 SSSGLSAY
+12 TSSSLSAY

-27 RDRVLQQAESI
+27 RDRVLQQVASI

-49 DTADALRTA
+49 NTAEALRTA

-97 LEVAKTCQCTI
+97 LEVAQSCQCTI

-119 GDDVETYR
+119 GTDAETYR
-127 NAAVAGVAA
+127 NAAVAGVAM

-190 ERAEYWSKQSY
+190 ERADYWSKQSY

-243 QIETLKEA
+243 QIETLKKA
-251 INDPNQAAFV
+251 IDDPKQAV
-261 PLNRQKLEK
+261 YVTLNRQKLEK

-390 DITSPKLAQAGSDR
+390 DITSPKLARAGSDR

-444 KSGIIDDLVL
+444 HDGVIDDLVL
-454 FGSPGMG
+454 CGSPGMG
-461 TFNSND
+461 TYNASD
-467 YHVDEAHRWVS
+467 LHVAEGHRWVS
-478 GVPKGDSV
+478 GVPNGDSV
-486 QGLGGILRRKI
+486 QGMGSILPGSTIRWGHLGT
-497 GRFGLGKNPM
+497 NPM
-507 DADSGFTHLSDDA
+507 YDKTFAHLSNDA
-520 TGYEGYDHNAP
+520 TGYANYNHNAP
-531 PSNPGIY
+531 PSDSHLWA
-538 ALDTIG
+538 ALNLAGLHYPLNFD
-544 RFLTGMH
+544 
-551 PSLPSFANH
+551 NH
-560 NIYLEQGTETLQ
+560 SVYLEDGTETVQ
-572 DIGRVVAGVK
+572 DFGRVVAGVK

>member
-1 MSVEWSQVKTW
+1 MSVQWSQVKTW
-12 SSSGLSAY
+12 TSSSLSAY

-27 RDRVLQQAESI
+27 RDRVLQQAASI
-38 QKNISGFQGQG
+38 QKNISAFQGQG

-58 MGTAHTAL
+58 MGTAHKAL

-97 LEVAKTCQCTI
+97 LEVAQACQCTI
-108 SDSGVPVCHYS
+108 SDSGAPVCHYS
-119 GDDVETYR
+119 GTDAETYR
-127 NAAVAGVAA
+127 NAAVAGVAM

-190 ERAEYWSKQSY
+190 ERADYWSKQSY

-243 QIETLKEA
+243 QIETLKKA
-251 INDPNQAAFV
+251 IDDPKQAV
-261 PLNRQKLEK
+261 YVTLNRQKLEK

-444 KSGIIDDLVL
+444 HDGVIDDLVL
-454 FGSPGMG
+454 CGSPGMG
-461 TFNSND
+461 TYNASD
-467 YHVDEAHRWVS
+467 LHVAEGHRWVS
-478 GVPKGDSV
+478 GVPNGDSV
-486 QGLGGILRRKI
+486 QGMGSILPGSTIRWGHLGT
-497 GRFGLGKNPM
+497 NPM
-507 DADSGFTHLSDDA
+507 YDKTFAHLSNDA
-520 TGYEGYDHNAP
+520 TGYANYNHNAP
-531 PSNPGIY
+531 PSDSHLWA
-538 ALDTIG
+538 ALNLAGLHYPLNFD
-544 RFLTGMH
+544 
-551 PSLPSFANH
+551 NH
-560 NIYLEQGTETLQ
+560 SVYLEDGTETVQ
-572 DIGRVVAGVK
+572 DFGRVVAGVK

>member
-1 MSVEWSQVKTW
+1 MSVQWSQVTTW

-27 RDRVLQQAESI
+27 RDRVLQQAASI
-38 QKNISGFQGQG
+38 QKNISAFQGQG

-58 MGTAHTAL
+58 MGTAHKAL

-97 LEVAKTCQCTI
+97 LEVAQACQCTI
-108 SDSGVPVCHYS
+108 SDSGAPVCHYS
-119 GDDVETYR
+119 GIDAETYR
-127 NAAVAGVAA
+127 NAAVAGVAM
-136 QVSNVMA
+136 QVSNVLA

-190 ERAEYWSKQSY
+190 ERADYWSKQSY

-243 QIETLKEA
+243 QIETLKKA
-251 INDPNQAAFV
+251 IDDPKQAV
-261 PLNRQKLEK
+261 YVTLNRQELEK

-363 NLALKDVATVAW
+363 NLALKDVATIAW
-375 LGYDAPGDAKFENLS
+375 LGYDAPGEAKLGNLS

-404 LAGFLNGMQ
+404 LAGFLNGLQ

-444 KSGIIDDLVL
+444 HDGVIDDLVL
-454 FGSPGMG
+454 CGSPGMG
-461 TFNSND
+461 TYNASD
-467 YHVDEAHRWVS
+467 LHVAEGHRWVS
-478 GVPKGDSV
+478 GVPIGDSV
-486 QGLGGILRRKI
+486 QGMGSILPGKSIGWGHLGT
-497 GRFGLGKNPM
+497 NPM
-507 DADSGFTHLSDDA
+507 HDKTFTHLSNDA
-520 TGYEGYDHNAP
+520 TGYANYNHKAP
-531 PSNPGIY
+531 PSDSHLWLAMNS
-538 ALDTIG
+538 IG
-544 RFLTGMH
+544 LRTGFLY
-551 PSLPSFANH
+551 PPNFDNH
-560 NIYLEQGTETLQ
+560 SVYLEDGTETVQ
-572 DIGRVVAGVK
+572 DFGRVVAGVK

>member
-1 MSVEWSQVKTW
+1 MSVQWSQVTTW

-27 RDRVLQQAESI
+27 RDRVLQQAASI
-38 QKNISGFQGQG
+38 QKNISAFQGQG

-58 MGTAHTAL
+58 MGTAHKAL

-97 LEVAKTCQCTI
+97 LEVAQACQCTI
-108 SDSGVPVCHYS
+108 SDSGAPVCHYS
-119 GDDVETYR
+119 GIDAETYR
-127 NAAVAGVAA
+127 NAAVAGVAM

-190 ERAEYWSKQSY
+190 ERADYWSKQSY

-243 QIETLKEA
+243 QIETLKKA
-251 INDPNQAAFV
+251 IDDPKQAV
-261 PLNRQKLEK
+261 YVTLNRQELEK

-363 NLALKDVATVAW
+363 NLALKDVATIAW
-375 LGYDAPGDAKFENLS
+375 LGYDAPGEAKLGNLS

-404 LAGFLNGMQ
+404 LACFLNGMQ

-444 KSGIIDDLVL
+444 HDGVIDDLVL
-454 FGSPGMG
+454 CGSPGMG
-461 TFNSND
+461 TYNASD
-467 YHVDEAHRWVS
+467 LHVAEGHRWVS
-478 GVPKGDSV
+478 GVPIGDSV
-486 QGLGGILRRKI
+486 QGMGSILPGKSIGWGHLGT
-497 GRFGLGKNPM
+497 NPM
-507 DADSGFTHLSDDA
+507 HDKTFTHLSNDA
-520 TGYEGYDHNAP
+520 TGYANYNHKAP
-531 PSNPGIY
+531 PSDSHLWLAMNS
-538 ALDTIG
+538 IG
-544 RFLTGMH
+544 LRTGFLY
-551 PSLPSFANH
+551 PPNFDNH
-560 NIYLEQGTETLQ
+560 SVYLEDGTETVQ
-572 DIGRVVAGVK
+572 DFGRVVAGVK